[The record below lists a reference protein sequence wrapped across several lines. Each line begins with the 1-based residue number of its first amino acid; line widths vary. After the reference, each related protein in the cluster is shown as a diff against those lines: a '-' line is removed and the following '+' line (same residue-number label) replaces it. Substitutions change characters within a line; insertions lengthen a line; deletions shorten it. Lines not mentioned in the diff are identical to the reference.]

1 MNPWGRQPT
10 RFGMSSGVPRDI
22 VALIAIVF
30 VTFSLQFFSQTYWLI
45 ELLRLTPR
53 VWQSGFLWQL
63 VTYPVTGVGP
73 PRAWILLELLVLFW
87 FGRDVLSRLGRRN
100 FWRLLALSCLT
111 AGVVALLVDLVAR
124 VVGQVPEASL
134 QLVQGQR
141 MILAVLVAAFAI
153 LFRDAQILLF
163 FVLPVQARWF
173 LPLEIVLAFIAFLR
187 YHDLAGFLGICTAV
201 GMTWL
206 LLARG
211 GLRGGGRD
219 AWLRAQRWFLQR
231 KMDRMRKK
239 RGFRLVDGNAKDK
252 WLH

>member
-134 QLVQGQR
+134 QLVQG
-141 MILAVLVAAFAI
+141 
-153 LFRDAQILLF
+153 
-163 FVLPVQARWF
+163 
-173 LPLEIVLAFIAFLR
+173 
-187 YHDLAGFLGICTAV
+187 
-201 GMTWL
+201 
-206 LLARG
+206 
-211 GLRGGGRD
+211 
-219 AWLRAQRWFLQR
+219 
-231 KMDRMRKK
+231 
-239 RGFRLVDGNAKDK
+239 
-252 WLH
+252 